1 MIINNLFSIK
11 KLRNSEFFKDV
22 FDIQSFVI
30 VFTMFSLISIWSSD
44 QVYNK
49 TKEINELNKEI
60 QYLKVEY
67 VSTRTMLMT
76 QSKRSVLLKKADSFG
91 LFQSD
96 HPIKTIYL
104 E

>member
-1 MIINNLFSIK
+1 MQINNLLNIK
-11 KLRNSEFFKDV
+11 NLKNSDFFKDL

-30 VFTMFSLISIWSSD
+30 VFAVFSLISIWSSD

-49 TKEINELNKEI
+49 TKEIKELNKEI
-60 QYLKVEY
+60 EYLKVEY
-67 VSTRTMLMT
+67 VATRTILMT
-76 QSKRSVLLKKADSFG
+76 KGKRSVLLKKADSFG

-96 HPIKTIYL
+96 KPIKIIYL